1 MIKLFAVGMVCLL
14 VLSLV
19 GCYEYR
25 GPYTTAD
32 VEERLTGK
40 YPDKTIHIQ
49 QKGVQSWECWFDEV
63 PDAFSFFGYA
73 LVIAAS
79 FVMFLYNRS
88 REKQAQAKS

>member
-1 MIKLFAVGMVCLL
+1 MIKLFAVGVVCLL

-32 VEERLTGK
+32 VEERLAGR

-49 QKGVQSWECWFDEV
+49 QKGAQSWSVGLTKCQMR
-63 PDAFSFFGYA
+63 FSRFGWAGAAA
-73 LVIAAS
+73 L
-79 FVMFLYNRS
+79 RC
-88 REKQAQAKS
+88 R